1 MQQWLVPKSVKG
13 LRGFLGLTGYYR
25 KFIKDYGTIAAP
37 LTAFL
42 KKDAFA
48 WNAQAGSAF
57 VSLKQAVSSPPVL
70 ALPDFSK
77 PFMVEFDASGSG
89 IGAVLMQDHRP
100 LAFHSQA
107 LKGKRLHLSTYEKEF
122 LALVTTVKRWRPYLV
137 GKPFIIKTDQQSLK
151 YLLEQRVGT
160 PAQQKWI
167 TKLLGYS
174 FLVEYKK
181 GQENKAADALS
192 RRVSTPSPALSLLD
206 GPSSSTLSLAA
217 CHEEAH
223 FYLISFP
230 CPTWLGI
237 LKESYHT
244 DPEYQH
250 LLTSMSTD
258 SASPHFSLQNGLL
271 LYKSKVFLSSNSPLK
286 PLVLQHTHDSP
297 LGAGYLKTLH
307 RIKHDF
313 FLVWHET

>member
-48 WNAQAGSAF
+48 FNAQAGSAF

-122 LALVTTVKRWRPYLV
+122 LALVVAVKKWRPYLL
-137 GKPFIIKTDQQSLK
+137 GRPFIIKTNHHSLE

-160 PAQQKWI
+160 TAQQKWI
-167 TKLLGYS
+167 
-174 FLVEYKK
+174 
-181 GQENKAADALS
+181 
-192 RRVSTPSPALSLLD
+192 
-206 GPSSSTLSLAA
+206 
-217 CHEEAH
+217 
-223 FYLISFP
+223 
-230 CPTWLGI
+230 
-237 LKESYHT
+237 
-244 DPEYQH
+244 
-250 LLTSMSTD
+250 
-258 SASPHFSLQNGLL
+258 
-271 LYKSKVFLSSNSPLK
+271 
-286 PLVLQHTHDSP
+286 
-297 LGAGYLKTLH
+297 
-307 RIKHDF
+307 
-313 FLVWHET
+313 